1 MSRRVANI
9 LNILALYVI
18 SGVLINA
25 FAMQFVRGELPCPL
39 CLLQRVFFCAM
50 AIGPILNLRFGPS
63 PAHYALSMLA
73 ALAGAAIAVRQMFLH
88 ILPGDPGY
96 GTALFGY
103 HYYTWAFIMFVVA
116 LVVFTLLLLFE
127 RQFERIDAPRVKTP
141 AAGIA
146 VWLVIAVTAANVIS
160 TFAICGPAA
169 CPDNPVR
176 YELLQRR

>member
-1 MSRRVANI
+1 MSRRVANT
-9 LNILALYVI
+9 LNILALYAV
-18 SGVLINA
+18 SGVLLVA
-25 FAMQFVRGELPCPL
+25 FAMQFALGELPCPL

-73 ALAGAAIAVRQMFLH
+73 ALAGAAVAMRQMFLH

-96 GTALFGY
+96 GTALLGY
-103 HYYTWAFIMFVVA
+103 HYYTWAFAIFAVA
-116 LVVFTLLLLFE
+116 LAIFTLLLLFE
-127 RQFERIDAPRVKTP
+127 RQFAAADAPRPKTS

-146 VWLVIAVTAANVIS
+146 VWLAIALTAANIVS
-160 TFAICGPAA
+160 TFAVCGPVA

-176 YELLQRR
+176 YQLFQR